1 MTPKILDLQRRLDEK
16 LINPNNLTEGQRSA
30 LDEGFE
36 KGILKGYGSVAD
48 MVAERRVAREDI
60 AGDVRKR
67 LEPLGKASLGALAL
81 ERGVLVAAGDIL
93 GSFLPYIKDGKKLA
107 VEAREY
113 ALAGKSPTY
122 FPSTQNIR
130 TESGQKTFQ
139 GVSNLIQKLPGF
151 RSLGGFKK
159 TAEVIDSTLD
169 ASKRFLLGN
178 RIASQLGTTEL
189 KSQLLGASGAAA
201 GSVAYD
207 VVNFPFK
214 LAAGITEDLKKYD
227 EKERNRLP
235 FAERTAIYALENF
248 RDAAVFNSL
257 AFGLFGAAM
266 AVPKGL
272 NWAARAYRPEQ
283 RDAIENSLK
292 LGIPPAPIQ
301 AAKGDEIVSEL
312 YQNIDRIGGIIP
324 PFASGATQARKQ
336 QIGLVGSVLSE
347 QVKRTFGYP
356 PIYNMELIAQAAN
369 QSIKTTFKENTNL
382 IDNLYQYTDKV
393 ANNIPKT
400 TEKYA
405 DEIILARRKEMG
417 TQQTGMIGD
426 INLFKSEFPDGID
439 VPFLPSKNLRE
450 TTAVLLDQFRKGT
463 TIEQAARRGKAGL
476 LDKSGDPVVRTLQEI
491 ATSLTE
497 LRIKNKGD
505 FLTPVEFN
513 DLRQFFNK
521 NYTATKFAGNE
532 LKSINL
538 IHDAFERDLNFI
550 RTDISKPTI
559 LAENAKLNNFYG
571 AVNKTLGKD
580 TADKFLKEFQSNVND
595 YVDLLQNANIH
606 FAQNINYYASSAMAK
621 IIRQSDSA
629 ALSAMGLLNVQGRVQ
644 QSTETAFNTLVRS
657 VTDPDAPYTTVD
669 DFAKF
674 IGIKSEVAVPKGT
687 TFEKIPSKQ
696 TQQGAREMMAA
707 IAQKEFDEAIND
719 SYISSFTGGLKGKE
733 SPQYDPMLTFVGG
746 PGTIDEALELFSRSS
761 DIFNRELTKKLARES
776 NIGVE
781 GLKNLPEGL
790 LYKVGKQAITPEV
803 LRDAVARGIPITQAA
818 YLTKEIIDKKT
829 TEGVLRK
836 GKFNVLFRPLQK
848 TGEKELEPFKTNLLE
863 AAEKQYEVQIKD
875 KTGALRDVTKAER
888 LAAEKEFETVS
899 FRTNGPQGFDVKK
912 FRDRLGLDNPNSR
925 EKWARWS
932 AYANNISLKEGR
944 ENVRLLEIISNIM
957 QTYFVKTPPPKTVAM
972 VARGAIL
979 AGAGIGAGIAFGPST
994 GILGTALGALLFKAG
1009 GVILNNPTVAKEWYN
1024 LYRGQALVEKNTLRT
1039 MDPPYRA
1046 RFADIFNYATADDP
1060 DAPFVD
1066 PDNIEEEKVIK
1077 YLSGS
1082 KIRTI
1087 PTDKGIYDL
1096 LPGEIKDRLDP
1107 FRQKIRSLDPA
1118 TIKKI
1123 NDINKG
1129 AKVSEFRN
1137 ELIDN
1142 LDSEQGAKI
1151 VNQPRIAQFIKNPM
1165 DLKVPEG
1172 AKTMQADI
1180 NPVTADVYSGLFPG
1194 DSIGTTI
1201 AQSQQPRPPMM
1212 KKGGFVNA
1220 KTH

>member
-1 MTPKILDLQRRLDEK
+1 MTTKILDLQRRLDEK
-16 LINPNNLTEGQRSA
+16 LINPNDLTQGQRNA

-36 KGILKGYGSVAD
+36 KGVLKGYGSVAD
-48 MVAERRVAREDI
+48 MVAERRIAKADI

-107 VEAREY
+107 QEAREY

-139 GVSNLIQKLPGF
+139 GMSNLIQKLPGF
-151 RSLGGFKK
+151 RNLGGFKK

-178 RIASQLGTTEL
+178 KIATQLGTTEL
-189 KSQLLGASGAAA
+189 KSQLLGATGAAA

-214 LAAGITEDLKKYD
+214 LAAGINEDLKKYD

-235 FAERTAIYALENF
+235 FAERTTIYALENF
-248 RDAAVFNSL
+248 RDAAVFNGV
-257 AFGLFGAAM
+257 AFGLFGALM
-266 AVPKGL
+266 AIPRTA
-272 NWAARAYRPEQ
+272 NWSVRAYRPEQ

-292 LGIPPAPIQ
+292 LGIPPSPTQ

-312 YQNIDRIGGIIP
+312 YKTQNRFLGIVP
-324 PFASGATQARKQ
+324 PFAAGATQQRKQ
-336 QIGLVGSVLSE
+336 QVGLVGSLLTE
-347 QVKRTFGYP
+347 QARKTFGFP
-356 PIYNMELIAQAAN
+356 PIFNMELIAQASN
-369 QSIKTTFKENTNL
+369 QSIKKTFEENEAL
-382 IDNLYQYTDKV
+382 VSNLYQFTDKV

-400 TEKYA
+400 AEKYA

-417 TQQTGMIGD
+417 PQQTGMIGD
-426 INLFKSEFPDGID
+426 TNIFKSEFPDGID
-439 VPFLPSKNLRE
+439 IPFLPSKNLRE
-450 TTAVLLDQFRKGT
+450 TTEVLLDQFRKGT

-491 ATSLTE
+491 ATSLSE

-521 NYTATKFAGNE
+521 NYTTTKFAGND

-538 IHDAFERDLNFI
+538 IHNAFERDLNFI

-559 LAENAKLNNFYG
+559 LTENAKLNNFYG

-580 TADKFLKEFQSNVND
+580 TADNFLREFKTNVND

-621 IIRQSDSA
+621 MIRQSDSA

-674 IGIKSEVAVPKGT
+674 IGIKSEAAVAKGT
-687 TFEKIPSKQ
+687 TFEKLPSKE

-719 SYISSFTGGLKGKE
+719 SYISSFTGGLKGKD
-733 SPQYDPMLTFVGG
+733 SPQYDPLLTFKGG
-746 PGTIDEALELFSRSS
+746 PTTMDEALELLSQRS
-761 DIFNRELTKKLARES
+761 DIFNREITKKIGRES
-776 NIGVE
+776 NIGVQ

-803 LRDAVARGIPITQAA
+803 LRDAVARGIPITQAP

-836 GKFNVLFRPLQK
+836 GKFNVLFRPLAK
-848 TGEKELEPFKTNLLE
+848 GAEKELEPFKTNLLE

-888 LAAEKEFETVS
+888 LAAE
-899 FRTNGPQGFDVKK
+899 GFDVKK
-912 FRDRLGLDNPNSR
+912 FRDRLGLDSPNSR
-925 EKWARWS
+925 EKWARIS

-944 ENVRLLEIISNIM
+944 ENVRLLEIISNIA
-957 QTYFVKTPPPKTVAM
+957 QDYFVKTPPPKTVSM
-972 VARGAIL
+972 VTRGAVFAGVGL
-979 AGAGIGAGIAFGPST
+979 GAGFFPAQT
-994 GILGTALGALLFKAG
+994 ILGSALGALLFKAG
-1009 GVILNNPTVAKEWYN
+1009 GVIFSNPTVAKEWYN
-1024 LYRGQALVEKNTLRT
+1024 LYRGQALLEKNSLRA
-1039 MDPPYRA
+1039 MDPPMRA
-1046 RFADIFNYATADDP
+1046 RFADIFNYVTGDDP

-1077 YLSGS
+1077 YLTGS
-1082 KIRTI
+1082 KIRTM

-1096 LPGEIKDRLDP
+1096 LPEEIKDRLDP
-1107 FRQKIRSLDPA
+1107 FRQKIRTLDPA

-1123 NDINKG
+1123 NNINKG
-1129 AKVSEFRN
+1129 LKVSEFRD

-1151 VNQPRIAQFIKNPM
+1151 ANQPRIAEFIKNPM
-1165 DLKVPEG
+1165 ELKIPEG

-1180 NPVTADVYSGLFPG
+1180 NPVTADVYAGLFPG

-1212 KKGGFVNA
+1212 KKGGFVNG

>member
-16 LINPNNLTEGQRSA
+16 LINPNDLTQGQRNA

-36 KGILKGYGSVAD
+36 KGVLKGYDSVAD
-48 MVAERRVAREDI
+48 MVSERRIARADI

-107 VEAREY
+107 QEAREY

-139 GVSNLIQKLPGF
+139 GMSNLIQKLPGF
-151 RSLGGFKK
+151 RNLGGFKK

-178 RIASQLGTTEL
+178 KIATQLGTTEL
-189 KSQLLGASGAAA
+189 KSQLLGATGAAA

-248 RDAAVFNSL
+248 RDAAVFNSV
-257 AFGLFGAAM
+257 AFGLFGAFQAI
-266 AVPKGL
+266 PKAA
-272 NWAARAYRPEQ
+272 NWSVRAYRPEQ

-292 LGIPPAPIQ
+292 LGIPPSPIQ

-312 YQNIDRIGGIIP
+312 YKTQNRILGIVP
-324 PFASGATQARKQ
+324 PFAAGATQQRKQ
-336 QIGLVGSVLSE
+336 QVGLVGSLLTE
-347 QVKRTFGYP
+347 QARKTFGYP
-356 PIYNMELIAQAAN
+356 PIFNMELIAQASN
-369 QSIKTTFKENTNL
+369 QSIKKTFENNENL
-382 IDNLYQYTDKV
+382 VNNLYQFTDKV
-393 ANNIPKT
+393 ANNVSKT
-400 TEKYA
+400 PEKYA
-405 DEIILARRKEMG
+405 DLIIQARRKEMG
-417 TQQTGMIGD
+417 PQQTGMIGD
-426 INLFKSEFPDGID
+426 ANLFKSQFPEGVDL
-439 VPFLPSKNLRE
+439 PFIPSKELTE
-450 TTAVLLDQFRKGT
+450 TTSFLLDQFRKGT
-463 TIEQAARRGKAGL
+463 TIEQAARRGREGI
-476 LDKSGDPVVRTLQEI
+476 LDKSGDPVVKTLQEL
-491 ATSLTE
+491 ATSLSE
-497 LRIKNKGD
+497 IKAKNKGMY
-505 FLTPVEFN
+505 LTPVEFN
-513 DLRQFFNK
+513 ELRQMFNK
-521 NYTATKFAGNE
+521 NYVNTKFAGND

-538 IHDAFERDLNFI
+538 IHNAFERDLNFI
-550 RTDISKPTI
+550 RSDISKPTV
-559 LAENAKLNNFYG
+559 LTENPKLNNFYG

-580 TADKFLKEFQSNVND
+580 TADNFLREFKTNVND

-606 FAQNINYYASSAMAK
+606 FAQNVNYYASSAMAK
-621 IIRQSDSA
+621 MMRQSDSA

-644 QSTETAFNTLVRS
+644 QSTESAFNTLVKS
-657 VTDPDAPYTTVD
+657 VTDPDAPYTVVD

-674 IGIKSEVAVPKGT
+674 IGIKSEVAVPKGA
-687 TFEKIPSKQ
+687 TFEKIPSKEI
-696 TQQGAREMMAA
+696 QQGAREMMSA
-707 IAQKEFDEAIND
+707 IAQKEFDEAINE
-719 SYISSFTGGLKGKE
+719 SYISSFTGGLKGKD
-733 SPQYDPMLTFVGG
+733 SAQYDPLLTYVGG
-746 PGTIDEALELFSRSS
+746 PATMDEALELLSQRS
-761 DIFNRELTKKLARES
+761 DIFNRELTKKIGRES
-776 NIGVE
+776 NIGIQ

-803 LRDAVARGIPITQAA
+803 LRDAVARGIPITQAP

-836 GKFNVLFRPLQK
+836 GKFNVLFRPLAK
-848 TGEKELEPFKTNLLE
+848 GAEKELEPFKTNLLE

-875 KTGALRDVTKAER
+875 KTGVLRDVTKAER

-912 FRDRLGLDNPNSR
+912 FRDRLGLDSPNSR
-925 EKWARWS
+925 EKWARIS
-932 AYANNISLKEGR
+932 AYSNNVSLAEGR
-944 ENVRLLEIISNIM
+944 ENVRLLEIISNIA
-957 QTYFVKTPPPKTVAM
+957 QDYFVKTPPPKTVSM
-972 VARGAIL
+972 VTRGAVF
-979 AGAGIGAGIAFGPST
+979 AGAGLGASAAFFPAQT
-994 GILGTALGALLFKAG
+994 ILGSALGALLFKSA
-1009 GVILNNPTVAKEWYN
+1009 GVIFSNPAVAKEWYN
-1024 LYRGQALVEKNTLRT
+1024 LYRGQALLEKNSLRA
-1039 MDPPYRA
+1039 MDPPMRA
-1046 RFADIFNYATADDP
+1046 RFADIFNYVTGDDP

-1077 YLSGS
+1077 YLTGS
-1082 KIRTI
+1082 KIRTM

-1107 FRQKIRSLDPA
+1107 FRQKIKSLDPA

-1123 NDINKG
+1123 NDLNKG
-1129 AKVSEFRN
+1129 LKVSEFRDD
-1137 ELIDN
+1137 LIDN
-1142 LDSEQGAKI
+1142 LDTEQGSKI
-1151 VNQPRIAQFIKNPM
+1151 ANQPKIAQFIKNPM
-1165 DLKVPEG
+1165 ELKIPEG

-1180 NPVTADVYSGLFPG
+1180 NPVTADVYAGLFPG

-1220 KTH
+1220 KN